1 MALPSDAAGRMGQ
14 LASSTGA
21 LVLTSSRKMSRADR
35 SCTETVGSAHPRQG
49 DTTTRLLGQLLGSQA
64 RSVRALAQLTTRCVP
79 FPA

>member
-35 SCTETVGSAHPRQG
+35 SCTETVAQHIRAKG
-49 DTTTRLLGQLLGSQA
+49 DTTTRPLGRLLGSQA
-64 RSVRALAQLTTRCVP
+64 RPVRALAQLTTRCVP